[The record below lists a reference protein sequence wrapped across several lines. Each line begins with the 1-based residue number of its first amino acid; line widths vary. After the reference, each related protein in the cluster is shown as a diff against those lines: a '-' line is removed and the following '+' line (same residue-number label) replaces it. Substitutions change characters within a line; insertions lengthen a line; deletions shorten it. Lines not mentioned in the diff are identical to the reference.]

1 MSEYVSAG
9 ESYGGMTLSQ
19 ERHSN
24 IRRTIMGII
33 VLCLLMALG
42 YACLPTRA
50 RAVTSDELQA
60 QSAEMN
66 AQLDSMISQTE
77 SSIAAL
83 RETQSSIDEVQ
94 QRIDET
100 RSSLD
105 EKAKEVG
112 KLQDDLATIIANDY
126 KTRGELGLMNFI
138 LGATDYEDLVS
149 RIYYVER
156 VSLQKQKSVE
166 ELVATQDEMIAVQ
179 KDLQQKKAGLE
190 ELATQQESQVG
201 ELQDAVA
208 AQQTYVNNLSAELQA
223 TLNEEKVAQLENSQ
237 SEADALIEEAE
248 NDIDPRNVTPSNN
261 TEQSNESSSN
271 SEQGKSSSS
280 SNNSSSSSSS
290 SNSSNSNSNNN
301 SNNNSSNSN
310 SNNGSSD
317 NNSNNDKPNS
327 QPSDSNG
334 GNLSD
339 VANYIGPQAS
349 WSSDASYISSQQR
362 LLNSAGSSTI
372 WGCVVDKGYGR
383 CIVFRKD
390 GGTWKAAMTTDVIT
404 TGHTFTGT
412 FSVVFHARAY
422 WALPDGY
429 DVNDWWVCFIE
440 AWSGDNY
447 SGHLR
452 YEAGKGYDDGQGF
465 HYGYS
470 SGGCTVIPSYSTAQ
484 WLYDHVPDGSRV
496 IVH

>member
-1 MSEYVSAG
+1 
-9 ESYGGMTLSQ
+9 
-19 ERHSN
+19 
-24 IRRTIMGII
+24 MGII
-33 VLCLLMALG
+33 MLCLMMALG
-42 YACLPTRA
+42 YAFLPTRA
-50 RAVTSDELQA
+50 HAVTSTELQA
-60 QSAEMN
+60 QTDEMN

-83 RETQSSIDEVQ
+83 RETQSSIEEVQ

-100 RSSLD
+100 RSNLD

-112 KLQDDLATIIANDY
+112 QLQNDLAAIIANDY

-166 ELVATQDEMIAVQ
+166 DLVATQDEMMAVQ
-179 KDLQQKKAGLE
+179 KDLQEKKAGLE
-190 ELATQQESQVG
+190 ELATQQESQVD

-208 AQQTYVNNLSAELQA
+208 AQQSYVDSLSAELQA
-223 TLNEEKVAQLENSQ
+223 ALNAEQVAQLESAQ
-237 SEADALIEEAE
+237 DEADALIEEAE

-261 TEQSNESSSN
+261 ETQSNTSSSESKQ
-271 SEQGKSSSS
+271 SE
-280 SNNSSSSSSS
+280 SSSSS
-290 SNSSNSNSNNN
+290 SNSSSSNSGSSSNKSNSNNSS
-301 SNNNSSNSN
+301 SNNNSSNNNS
-310 SNNGSSD
+310 SNN
-317 NNSNNDKPNS
+317 NSKKDTPKS

-349 WSSDASYISSQQR
+349 WASDAGYISSQQK
-362 LLNSAGSSTI
+362 LLNSAGSSTN

-390 GGTWKAAMTTDVIT
+390 GGTWKAAMSTNVIT

-440 AWSGDNY
+440 AWSSDNY

-484 WLYDHVPDGSRV
+484 WLYDHVPNGSRV